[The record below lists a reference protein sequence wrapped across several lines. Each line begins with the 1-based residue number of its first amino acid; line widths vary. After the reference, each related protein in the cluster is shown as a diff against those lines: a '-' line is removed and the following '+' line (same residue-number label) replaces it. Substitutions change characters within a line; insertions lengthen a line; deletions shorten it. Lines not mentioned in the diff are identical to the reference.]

1 MQTRFCTNIEQSPG
15 ARNNIVST
23 IVPNRATRDNRIG
36 RCVKSP
42 LKNNAAVADEFVE
55 FIGYINLS
63 LEAAAGSYKL
73 DNVLA
78 LLDKPLE
85 SPVPGAVP
93 PEAARYLGKGVHDQ
107 DEHLVSAELADKV
120 VKILGH
126 LAEPNIAQPLA
137 ARGPEALDVLFKN
150 PYIILGVVV
159 CKTDKRAALDGVARF
174 DKRNCALPRQITL
187 ARAQQLVQYLREK
200 RAKTY

>member
-1 MQTRFCTNIEQSPG
+1 MIAPTTLVSVPAKSVHAERINPFPTRVQTRFCTNIEQSPG

-42 LKNNAAVADEFVE
+42 LKNDAAVADEFVE
-55 FIGYINLS
+55 FIGYINLRI
-63 LEAAAGSYKL
+63 EAAAGSYKL

-85 SPVPGAVP
+85 APVPGAVP

-107 DEHLVSAELADKV
+107 DEHLVSAELADTPA
-120 VKILGH
+120 ILS
-126 LAEPNIAQPLA
+126 PRYCSTSA
-137 ARGPEALDVLFKN
+137 AASR
-150 PYIILGVVV
+150 
-159 CKTDKRAALDGVARF
+159 
-174 DKRNCALPRQITL
+174 CACVPP
-187 ARAQQLVQYLREK
+187 ARATPTSVHI
-200 RAKTY
+200 T